1 MRCTVKSGN
10 ERNPDPM
17 FYMSWETARFKWEE
31 GGMTSNQHGSYA
43 LGNTRATMGVT
54 EGCQIASWSEP
65 LKSSLSSDWRLKFAS
80 MKSES
85 LVIVDQNATVNT
97 FSGLVLT
104 ARHVKGVGNA
114 RRLIL
119 MGRRQD

>member
-1 MRCTVKSGN
+1 
-10 ERNPDPM
+10 
-17 FYMSWETARFKWEE
+17 
-31 GGMTSNQHGSYA
+31 
-43 LGNTRATMGVT
+43 MGVT
-54 EGCQIASWSEP
+54 EGCQIARWSEP
-65 LKSSLSSDWRLKFAS
+65 LKSSLSSDWRLKFAC

-85 LVIVDQNATVNT
+85 LVIVYLIATVNT
-97 FSGLVLT
+97 LSCLELT